1 MKSLKRIFTIPF
13 KYAPLEALWIMIQKI
28 LAGIIPTI
36 EVVITAL
43 FIDSAISIF
52 NGTSEIKSIVS
63 PILLIM
69 ILTAYGWLS
78 EQLSR
83 IAQVKLE
90 TKLRERFRCEMV
102 EKTASLNYIYI
113 EDQDTLDL
121 ISRVIGEIET
131 KCNDAYASMLDMF
144 AMVVKIL
151 GLLCL
156 LFTKVWWCS
165 LVIVAISVP
174 LFLLAL
180 KGGQVTYEAGRK
192 VQKYY
197 RRVGYLEDVLNGRD
211 SVDERSV
218 FNYSKSVNKMW
229 VDLYELSR
237 KIVFKANLEWYL
249 KSKIGSVITAALSMI
264 IVVIL
269 IFPLKAGLLTIGMF
283 MSIANSVFS
292 LINLLSWSLPGYGDA
307 LSKNAEYMIDLD
319 NFMNLEKEEGVL
331 EEPSEEKV
339 VLKSLEFKNVSFKY
353 PGDSNYVLKNLSF
366 KIEKGKH
373 YALVGTNGAGKTTI
387 IKLIIGLYKD
397 YEGEILINGISLK
410 EYTQNEIKSLT
421 SIVYQ
426 DFAKYNLSFKDNIAL
441 GDVRNIDNIEQVKAA
456 FNNFDSCKPQKDY
469 WYVDKRYFRYPHYEY
484 KVYGIYKNGSCDSL
498 VVFRVNESDEGYVLR
513 VVDYIGSPENI
524 CDLNGHIDVLM
535 EQFDCECCDM
545 YWFGADGAKAGF
557 VLRDKDDTN
566 IIPNYLNTLLQQ
578 NIDYYFFTTDTDSFV
593 MFKADGDQD
602 RKNLG

>member
-36 EVVITAL
+36 QVVITAL

-102 EKTASLNYIYI
+102 EKTASLKYIYI

-197 RRVGYLEDVLNGRD
+197 RRVGYLEDILNGRD

-307 LSKNAEYMIDLD
+307 LAKNAEYMIDLD

-331 EEPSEEKV
+331 EEPSEEKI

-441 GDVRNIDNIEQVKAA
+441 GDVRNIDNIEQVKDAIKYMEL
-456 FNNFDSCKPQKDY
+456 DDV
-469 WYVDKRYFRYPHYEY
+469 VDKLENGLDSNLGKIKEDGIDLSGGQWQRIAIARSFISKSSLRILDEPTAALDPISENEIYNKFEKLSRGNTVIFIGHRLASTKLADEIFVLD
-484 KVYGIYKNGSCDSL
+484 KGQIVEKGSFDELMDIKGIYS
-498 VVFRVNESDEGYVLR
+498 
-513 VVDYIGSPENI
+513 
-524 CDLNGHIDVLM
+524 
-535 EQFDCECCDM
+535 DM
-545 YWFGADGAKAGF
+545 YESQRSW
-557 VLRDKDDTN
+557 
-566 IIPNYLNTLLQQ
+566 YLQ
-578 NIDYYFFTTDTDSFV
+578 
-593 MFKADGDQD
+593 
-602 RKNLG
+602 

>member
-1 MKSLKRIFTIPF
+1 
-13 KYAPLEALWIMIQKI
+13 
-28 LAGIIPTI
+28 
-36 EVVITAL
+36 
-43 FIDSAISIF
+43 
-52 NGTSEIKSIVS
+52 
-63 PILLIM
+63 
-69 ILTAYGWLS
+69 
-78 EQLSR
+78 
-83 IAQVKLE
+83 
-90 TKLRERFRCEMV
+90 
-102 EKTASLNYIYI
+102 
-113 EDQDTLDL
+113 
-121 ISRVIGEIET
+121 
-131 KCNDAYASMLDMF
+131 
-144 AMVVKIL
+144 
-151 GLLCL
+151 
-156 LFTKVWWCS
+156 
-165 LVIVAISVP
+165 
-174 LFLLAL
+174 
-180 KGGQVTYEAGRK
+180 
-192 VQKYY
+192 
-197 RRVGYLEDVLNGRD
+197 
-211 SVDERSV
+211 
-218 FNYSKSVNKMW
+218 MW
-229 VDLYELSR
+229 VALYELSR

-441 GDVRNIDNIEQVKAA
+441 GDVRNIDDIDRVKDAIKYMEL
-456 FNNFDSCKPQKDY
+456 DDV
-469 WYVDKRYFRYPHYEY
+469 VDKLENGLDSNLGKIKEDGIDLSGGQWQRIAIARSFISKSSLRILDEPTAALDPISENEIYNKFEKLSRGNTVIFISHRLASTKLADEIFVLD
-484 KVYGIYKNGSCDSL
+484 KGQIVEKGSFDELMDIKGIYS
-498 VVFRVNESDEGYVLR
+498 
-513 VVDYIGSPENI
+513 
-524 CDLNGHIDVLM
+524 
-535 EQFDCECCDM
+535 DM
-545 YWFGADGAKAGF
+545 YESQRSW
-557 VLRDKDDTN
+557 
-566 IIPNYLNTLLQQ
+566 YLQ
-578 NIDYYFFTTDTDSFV
+578 
-593 MFKADGDQD
+593 
-602 RKNLG
+602 

>member
-52 NGTSEIKSIVS
+52 NGTSEIKSIAS

-90 TKLRERFRCEMV
+90 TKLREKFRCEMV
-102 EKTASLNYIYI
+102 EKTASLKYIYI

-156 LFTKVWWCS
+156 LFAKVWWCS

-229 VDLYELSR
+229 VDFYELSR

-283 MSIANSVFS
+283 MSISNSVFS

-319 NFMNLEKEEGVL
+319 NFMNLEKEEGAL

-353 PGDSNYVLKNLSF
+353 PGDSNYVLRNLSF
-366 KIEKGKH
+366 KIVKGKH

-397 YEGEILINGISLK
+397 YEGEILINGRSLK

-441 GDVRNIDNIEQVKAA
+441 GDVRNIDDIDQVKDAIRYMEL
-456 FNNFDSCKPQKDY
+456 DDV
-469 WYVDKRYFRYPHYEY
+469 VDKLENGLDSNLGKIKEDGIDLSGGQWQRIAIARSFISKSSLKILDEPTAALDPISENEIYNKFEKLSRGNTVIFISHRLASTKLADEIFVLD
-484 KVYGIYKNGSCDSL
+484 KGQIVEKGSFDELIDVKGIYS
-498 VVFRVNESDEGYVLR
+498 
-513 VVDYIGSPENI
+513 
-524 CDLNGHIDVLM
+524 
-535 EQFDCECCDM
+535 DM
-545 YWFGADGAKAGF
+545 YESQRSW
-557 VLRDKDDTN
+557 
-566 IIPNYLNTLLQQ
+566 YL
-578 NIDYYFFTTDTDSFV
+578 
-593 MFKADGDQD
+593 
-602 RKNLG
+602 